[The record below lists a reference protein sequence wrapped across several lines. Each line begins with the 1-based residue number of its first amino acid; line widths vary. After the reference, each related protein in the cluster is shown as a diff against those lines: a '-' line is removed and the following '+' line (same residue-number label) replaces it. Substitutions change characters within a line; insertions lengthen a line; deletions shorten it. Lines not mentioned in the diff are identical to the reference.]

1 MRRINAANAVTSVR
15 LVLAPLFVIAYAFVD
30 IWPGLPATVGLTAI
44 WVLFLIMEFSDV
56 LDGLIARR
64 QDMVSDLG
72 KILDPFADVV
82 CRLTYFIC
90 LTLAGV
96 MPLWFLIVVL
106 YREFSA
112 VFLRLL
118 LFREGYALGARTVG
132 KLKSWF
138 YSIATAIG
146 LYVFTVGA
154 LPNAPVVLAGSLSG
168 VRIAAYII
176 YVIAAVLS
184 LWSFANYLVFYASR
198 KRAAREDAHAENS
211 PTVNN
216 ASATRAEDEKRS

>member
-1 MRRINAANAVTSVR
+1 MRTINAANAVTTVR
-15 LVLAPLFVIAYAFVD
+15 LVLAPLFVVAYALVG
-30 IWPGLPATVGLTAI
+30 IWARVAPAVGLTALWI
-44 WVLFLIMEFSDV
+44 LFLIMELSDV

-96 MPLWFLIVVL
+96 MPLWFVIIVL
-106 YREFSA
+106 YREFAA

-138 YSIATAIG
+138 YSVATAIG
-146 LYVFTVGA
+146 LYIFTVDSLVSAPDA
-154 LPNAPVVLAGSLSG
+154 LRNSLS
-168 VRIAAYII
+168 VVHIAAYAVYI
-176 YVIAAVLS
+176 VAAVLS
-184 LWSFANYLVFYASR
+184 LWSFANYLVFYVSR
-198 KRAAREDAHAENS
+198 KRAAKRPGGPNL
-211 PTVNN
+211 
-216 ASATRAEDEKRS
+216 EKGQTP